1 MLLEIITPDKVVY
14 SGQVILV
21 RVPGSQGSFEILNHH
36 APIISTLDKGK
47 IKVEEESGQVLFFDV
62 DGGIVENKD
71 NKIIVLA
78 ESV

>member
-1 MLLEIITPDKVVY
+1 MILEIITPDKKIY
-14 SGQVILV
+14 SGQVKLLQ
-21 RVPGSQGSFEILNHH
+21 VPGYDGLFEILNHH
-36 APIISTLDKGK
+36 APIISTLGKGR

-62 DGGIVENKD
+62 EGGILENKD